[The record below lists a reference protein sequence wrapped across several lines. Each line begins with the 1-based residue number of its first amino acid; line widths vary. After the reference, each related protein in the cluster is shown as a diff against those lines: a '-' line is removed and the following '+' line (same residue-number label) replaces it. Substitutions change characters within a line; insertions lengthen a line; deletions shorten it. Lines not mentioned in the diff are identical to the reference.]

1 MVIYREDVEVQN
13 IIKNRKDIKVMNDR
27 SNDFSTNPAAV
38 KRRLRSQLGLYRK
51 SKPIMAR

>member
-51 SKPIMAR
+51 PKPTIAQ

>member
-38 KRRLRSQLGLYRK
+38 KRRLRSQLGLYTK
-51 SKPIMAR
+51 PKPIIAQ

>member
-27 SNDFSTNPAAV
+27 SNDFSTNPSAV

-51 SKPIMAR
+51 HKPIIAQ